1 MVENIIVNTLSG
13 RTAHSDIPVIEHQ
26 NTAHITARS
35 KAETFCQ
42 TFAETCRLQAAD
54 DPAPD
59 VTPTT
64 TESINKVI
72 FKPKHVKKLLQQLQP
87 DKATGP
93 DHILTR
99 ILQKC
104 SAEQVKSFLPAL

>member
-1 MVENIIVNTLSG
+1 
-13 RTAHSDIPVIEHQ
+13 VIEHQ
-26 NTAHITARS
+26 KTAHITTRS

-42 TFAETCRLQAAD
+42 TFADKCRLQAAH
-54 DPAPD
+54 DPAPN

-72 FKPKHVKKLLQQLQP
+72 FKLKHVKKLLQQLQP

-93 DHILTR
+93 DHIPTR
-99 ILQKC
+99 VL
-104 SAEQVKSFLPAL
+104 